1 MLSDFSKQPM
11 QCFYYCEQSHKRQ
24 AIRRTLLAA
33 ALILRNFL
41 LMCFVNVCLS
51 FMQARC
57 LCVVVVVVVVAAY
70 SVYLFVAAASV
81 VFVVVLFSV
90 FVQFLFVDV
99 YVAHVKRR
107 KHS

>member
-57 LCVVVVVVVVAAY
+57 VCVVVVVVAAY

-81 VFVVVLFSV
+81 VFVVILFYV

>member
-57 LCVVVVVVVVAAY
+57 VCVVVVVVAAY

-81 VFVVVLFSV
+81 VFVVILFSV